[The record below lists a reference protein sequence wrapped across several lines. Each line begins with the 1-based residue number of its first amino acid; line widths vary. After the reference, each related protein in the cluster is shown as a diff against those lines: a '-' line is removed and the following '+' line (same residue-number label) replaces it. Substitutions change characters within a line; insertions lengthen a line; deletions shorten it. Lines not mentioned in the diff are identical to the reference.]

1 MEPFCSTEKVV
12 VTFGLLPR
20 TSSRFNQ
27 SKQSSNN
34 EKEFWERTMPKLSI
48 RDLDLAGKRVFIRV
62 DFNVPLEDGKV
73 ADDTRI
79 TSAIPTI
86 QFAVDKGARVI
97 LASHLGRPKGQKN
110 PKYSLKPVADHLAHV
125 LGGNVAFA
133 ADCIGEEAAKVVNAL
148 KDGEIALLE
157 NLRFYAEEEANDP
170 KFAEQLAALCDVYVN
185 DAFGTA
191 HRAHASTEGI
201 TKFVS
206 QAAAGFL
213 MEKELRYLIEA
224 LSSPQRPFVV
234 ILGGAKVSDKILVI
248 ENLLK
253 SADAVLIGGAMAYTF
268 LKAQGLEIGKSLVED
283 DKLELARQLETQA
296 KERGVNLQLPVDHVV
311 ANSPN
316 DASSAKNVGVDATPA
331 AMMGLD
337 IGEATQAAYAGIIAS
352 AKTVIWNGPMG
363 MFEKPPFD
371 QGTRAVANAVAEAS
385 ETNGATSI
393 IGGGDS
399 VAAIHES
406 GLAGKITHISTGGG
420 ATLELLAG
428 DTLPGVAALTE
439 K

>member
-1 MEPFCSTEKVV
+1 
-12 VTFGLLPR
+12 
-20 TSSRFNQ
+20 
-27 SKQSSNN
+27 
-34 EKEFWERTMPKLSI
+34 MPKLSI
-48 RDLDLAGKRVFIRV
+48 RDLELAGKRVFIRV

-86 QFAVDKGARVI
+86 QFAVDKGARVV
-97 LASHLGRPKGQKN
+97 LASHLGRPKGQRN
-110 PKYSLKPVADHLAHV
+110 PKYSLKPVADHLAKV
-125 LGGNVAFA
+125 LESPVAFA
-133 ADCIGEEAAKVVNAL
+133 TDCIGDEAAKVVDGL
-148 KDGEIALLE
+148 KDGGIALLE
-157 NLRFYAEEEANDP
+157 NLRFYAEEEGNDP
-170 KFAEQLAALCDVYVN
+170 GFAQKLASLCDIYVN

-191 HRAHASTEGI
+191 HRAHASTEGM

-213 MEKELRYLIEA
+213 MEKELRYLVET
-224 LSSPQRPFVV
+224 LSNPRRPFVV
-234 ILGGAKVSDKILVI
+234 ILGGAKVSDKIQVI

-283 DKLELARQLETQA
+283 DKLDLARQLEAQA
-296 KERGVNLQLPVDHVV
+296 KERNVKLLLPVDHVI

-316 DASSAKNVGVDATPA
+316 DAASAKTVGVAETPA

-337 IGEATQAAYAGIIAS
+337 IGEASQAAYAEVITS
-352 AKTVIWNGPMG
+352 AQTIIWNGPMG
-363 MFEKPPFD
+363 MFEKAPFD
-371 QGTRAVANAVAEAS
+371 QGTRAVAKAVAEAS
-385 ETNGATSI
+385 EQNHATSI

-406 GLAGKITHISTGGG
+406 GLADKITHISTGGG

-428 DTLPGVAALTE
+428 DILPGVAALTE